1 MKTVLIFGGY
11 GFVGNELYKYLISN
25 NFRVFR
31 YTAQKK
37 IFKNSCIKYT
47 LDNFKKLIKKHNPD
61 DIFFLS
67 GNSYP
72 LFSKNDHLLDIRKNN
87 IVLQNFLEAA
97 KQTKFE
103 GKIIYSSSIGVY
115 GSIKDKSVKEN
126 CIKLNPESY
135 YALSK
140 INAEQQCL
148 FYSKNFKLNIITLRL
163 CSIFGEGL
171 KRQVIFDLIKKIT
184 SQGKTIIM
192 KGTILDA
199 REMMYVKDLVKIFL
213 LIIRSKI
220 KTGIY
225 NIGTNKQI
233 KILDVINYLNKKE
246 KKRKKVIFT
255 NEFNFPN
262 FAKLNVVKINKALKI
277 KIKFDFFK
285 DLNKTIKYWKNKR
298 LHN

>member
-1 MKTVLIFGGY
+1 MKTILIFGGY
-11 GFVGNELYKYLISN
+11 GFVGNELYKHLISKN
-25 NFRVFR
+25 YKVFR

-37 IFKNSCIKYT
+37 NFKNNCIKYS
-47 LDNFKKLIKKHNPD
+47 LNNFKKLIKKHNPN

-72 LFSKNDHLLDIRKNN
+72 LFSKNDHLLDIKKNN

-97 KQTKFE
+97 KQCKFE

-115 GSIKDKSVKEN
+115 GSIKEKSVKEN
-126 CIKLNPESY
+126 CTKLNPESY

-171 KRQVIFDLIKKIT
+171 KRQVVFDLIKKIT
-184 SQGKTIIM
+184 SKEKTITM

-199 REMMYVKDLVKIFL
+199 REMMCVKDLVKIFL
-213 LIIRSKI
+213 LIIKSKI

-225 NIGTNKQI
+225 NVGTNKQI
-233 KILDVINYLNKKE
+233 KIIDVINYLNKKE

-255 NEFNFPN
+255 NEFKFPN
-262 FAKLNVVKINKALKI
+262 FAKLDVVKINKTLKI

-285 DLNKTIKYWKNKR
+285 DLDMTMKYWKNTR
-298 LHN
+298 L